1 MRKTFDKH
9 EKIRY
14 NISMSNNYYLDRNRN
29 NMRKLNEML
38 AELPAFCSVFFIGIQ
53 DTTTPLT
60 RLNYAVDLRTFFNYL
75 VTYETRFY
83 NKKITDISLSD
94 IDEIDSHTIE
104 RFLAYLSYYDKDN
117 GAVVTN
123 GERGKLRKLST
134 LRAFFKYF
142 FNKDMLKANVASK
155 VASPKLHD
163 KPIIRLE
170 PQESEE
176 LIYTC
181 DTLSGFSQHQQKYN
195 EKFKTRDN
203 AIISL
208 FLTTG
213 IRVSECVGLN
223 VDDIN
228 FNLNSFRV
236 TRKGGNQVIL
246 YFGEETSE
254 ILKQYLQYRET
265 LNVPKE
271 ERALFLSSQ
280 GKRMGVRAMEYLVKK
295 YAKVATPLKNITPHK
310 LRSTYGTNLY
320 RETKDIYIV
329 AEVLGHKD
337 VNTTKK
343 HYAAISDDVRRSVAG
358 KVKLKSDI

>member
-1 MRKTFDKH
+1 
-9 EKIRY
+9 
-14 NISMSNNYYLDRNRN
+14 MSNNYYLDRNRR

-38 AELPAFCSVFFIGIQ
+38 GDLPPFCSVFFIGIQ

-60 RLNYAVDLRTFFNYL
+60 RLNYAVDLKTFFNYL
-75 VTYETRFY
+75 INYETKFY
-83 NKKITDISLSD
+83 NRNILSITIAD
-94 IDEIDSHTIE
+94 IDEIDSQLIE
-104 RFLAYLSYYDKDN
+104 RFMAYISYYDKDD
-117 GAVVTN
+117 GTILTN
-123 GERGKLRKLST
+123 GERGKLRKLSSI
-134 LRAFFKYF
+134 RAFFKYF

-155 VASPKLHD
+155 VRSPKLHE
-163 KPIIRLE
+163 KPIVRLE
-170 PQESEE
+170 EQETAE
-176 LIYTC
+176 LMYSC
-181 DTLSGFSQHQQKYN
+181 DTLTGFSEHQKKYN
-195 EKFKTRDN
+195 ENFKTRDN

-246 YFGEETSE
+246 YFGEETAE
-254 ILKQYLQYRET
+254 ILKNYLLYRDT
-265 LNVPKE
+265 LQIPKE
-271 ERALFLSSQ
+271 EQALFISSQ
-280 GKRMGVRAMEYLVKK
+280 RKRMSVRSMEYLVKK
-295 YAKVATPLKNITPHK
+295 YAKVATPLKKITPHK

-343 HYAAISDDVRRSVAG
+343 HYAAITDDVRKSVAG
-358 KVKLKSDI
+358 KVKLK

>member
-1 MRKTFDKH
+1 
-9 EKIRY
+9 
-14 NISMSNNYYLDRNRN
+14 MSNNYYLDRNRN
-29 NMRKLNEML
+29 NMRKLNEIL
-38 AELPAFCSVFFIGIQ
+38 ADLPAFCSVFFIGIQ

-60 RLNYAVDLRTFFNYL
+60 RLNYAVDLKLFFNYL
-75 VTYETRFY
+75 VTYETAFY
-83 NKKITDISLSD
+83 GKEIKSITMSD
-94 IDEIDSHTIE
+94 IDGIDAQTIE

-117 GAVVTN
+117 GEVFTN
-123 GERGKLRKLST
+123 SERGKLRKLST
-134 LRAFFKYF
+134 LRAFLKYF
-142 FNKDMLKANVASK
+142 FNKDMIKANVASK
-155 VASPKLHD
+155 VKSPKLHE

-170 PQESEE
+170 PQETAE
-176 LIYTC
+176 LLYSC
-181 DTLSGFSQHQQKYN
+181 ETLNGFSEHQKKYN
-195 EKFKTRDN
+195 EKFKVRDN

-228 FNLNSFRV
+228 FSLNSFRV

-246 YFGEETSE
+246 YFGEDTAE
-254 ILKQYLQYRET
+254 ILKQYLAWRDT

-280 GKRMGVRAMEYLVKK
+280 NKRMMVRSMEYLVKK
-295 YAKVATPLKNITPHK
+295 YALVATPLKHITPHK

-320 RETKDIYIV
+320 HETNDIYIV

-343 HYAAISDDVRRSVAG
+343 HYAAIDDDVRRSVAG
-358 KVKLKSDI
+358 KVKLKQD

>member
-1 MRKTFDKH
+1 
-9 EKIRY
+9 
-14 NISMSNNYYLDRNRN
+14 MSNNYYLDRNRKY
-29 NMRKLNEML
+29 MQKLNEML
-38 AELPAFCSVFFIGIQ
+38 CDLPSFCSIFFIGIQ

-60 RLNYAVDLRTFFNYL
+60 RFNYAVDLKTFFNYL
-75 VTYETRFY
+75 VTYETHFF
-83 NKKITDISLSD
+83 NKPITSITLSD
-94 IDEIDSHTIE
+94 IDEIDAQLIE
-104 RFLAYLSYYDKDN
+104 RFMAYLSYYDKEN
-117 GAVVTN
+117 GEILTN

-142 FNKDMLKANVASK
+142 FNKDMLRANVASK
-155 VASPKLHD
+155 VKSPKLHD

-170 PQESEE
+170 QQETEE
-176 LIYTC
+176 LMYSC
-181 DTLSGFSQHQQKYN
+181 DSLAGFSVHQRKYN
-195 EKFKTRDN
+195 EKFKIRDN
-203 AIISL
+203 AILSL

-246 YFGEETSE
+246 YFGEDTAEA
-254 ILKQYLQYRET
+254 LKSYLAYRDT
-265 LNVPKE
+265 LHIPKE
-271 ERALFLSSQ
+271 ERALFISSQ
-280 GKRMGVRAMEYLVKK
+280 GKRMMVRNMEYLVKK

-320 RETKDIYIV
+320 NETKDIYIV

-343 HYAAISDDVRRSVAG
+343 HYAAISDDIRRSVAG
-358 KVKLKSDI
+358 KVKLKSENSPIHGN

>member
-1 MRKTFDKH
+1 
-9 EKIRY
+9 
-14 NISMSNNYYLDRNRN
+14 MSNNYYLDRNRN

-38 AELPAFCSVFFIGIQ
+38 GDLPPFCSVFFIGIQ

-60 RLNYAVDLRTFFNYL
+60 RLNYAVDLKLFFNYL
-75 VTYETRFY
+75 VTYETAFY
-83 NKKITDISLSD
+83 NKPIQSILLSD
-94 IDEIDSHTIE
+94 IDEIDAQLIE
-104 RFLAYLSYYDKDN
+104 RYMAYISYYDKED
-117 GAVVTN
+117 GTVYTN
-123 GERGKLRKLST
+123 GERGKLRKLSS

-142 FNKDMLKANVASK
+142 FNKDMLRANVATK
-155 VASPKLHD
+155 VRSPKLHE
-163 KPIIRLE
+163 KPIVRLE
-170 PQESEE
+170 DQETAE
-176 LIYTC
+176 LMYSC
-181 DTLSGFSQHQQKYN
+181 DTLTGFSEHQKKYN
-195 EKFKTRDN
+195 ENFKTRDN

-246 YFGEETSE
+246 YFGEETAE
-254 ILKQYLQYRET
+254 ILKNYLHYRESLQLPT
-265 LNVPKE
+265 E
-271 ERALFLSSQ
+271 EKALFISSQ
-280 GKRMGVRAMEYLVKK
+280 KKRMSVRSMEYLVKK
-295 YAKVATPLKNITPHK
+295 YAKIATPLKKITPHK

-320 RETKDIYIV
+320 NETKDIYIV

-343 HYAAISDDVRRSVAG
+343 HYAAISEDVRKSVAG
-358 KVKLKSDI
+358 KVKLK

>member
-1 MRKTFDKH
+1 
-9 EKIRY
+9 
-14 NISMSNNYYLDRNRN
+14 MSNNYYLDRNRR

-38 AELPAFCSVFFIGIQ
+38 IELPAFCSVFFIGIQ

-60 RLNYAVDLRTFFNYL
+60 RLNYAVDLKLFFNYL
-75 VTYETRFY
+75 VTYETQFFNR
-83 NKKITDISLSD
+83 KIQSITISD
-94 IDEIDSHTIE
+94 IDSIDSQLIE
-104 RFLAYLSYYDKDN
+104 RFMAYIAYYDKED
-117 GAVVTN
+117 GTILTN
-123 GERGKLRKLST
+123 GERGKLRKLSS

-142 FNKDMLKANVASK
+142 FCKDMLRANVASK
-155 VASPKLHD
+155 VRSPKLHE

-170 PQESEE
+170 DKETAE
-176 LIYTC
+176 LMYSC
-181 DTLSGFSQHQQKYN
+181 DTLSGFSEHQKKYN
-195 EKFKTRDN
+195 ENFKTRDN

-254 ILKQYLQYRET
+254 ILKNYLLYRDT
-265 LNVPKE
+265 LQIPKE
-271 ERALFLSSQ
+271 EQALFISSQ
-280 GKRMGVRAMEYLVKK
+280 KKRMSVRSMEYLVKK
-295 YAKVATPLKNITPHK
+295 YAHVATPLKKITPHK

-343 HYAAISDDVRRSVAG
+343 HYAAITDDVRKSVAG
-358 KVKLKSDI
+358 VVKLK

>member
-1 MRKTFDKH
+1 
-9 EKIRY
+9 
-14 NISMSNNYYLDRNRN
+14 MSNNYYLDRNRR
-29 NMRKLNEML
+29 NMRQLHEML
-38 AELPAFCSVFFIGIQ
+38 CDLPPFCSVFFIGIQ

-60 RLNYAVDLRTFFNYL
+60 RLNYAVDLKTFFNYL
-75 VTYETRFY
+75 VNYETKFY
-83 NKKITDISLSD
+83 NRNIQTITIAD
-94 IDEIDSHTIE
+94 IDEIDSQLIE
-104 RFLAYLSYYDKDN
+104 RFMAYIAYYDKED
-117 GAVVTN
+117 GTVLTN
-123 GERGKLRKLST
+123 GERGKLRKLSS

-155 VASPKLHD
+155 VRSPKLHE
-163 KPIIRLE
+163 KPIVRLE
-170 PQESEE
+170 EQETAE
-176 LIYTC
+176 LMYSC
-181 DTLSGFSQHQQKYN
+181 DTLTGFSEHQKKYN
-195 EKFKTRDN
+195 ENFKTRDN

-236 TRKGGNQVIL
+236 TRKVGNQVIL
-246 YFGEETSE
+246 YFGEETAE
-254 ILKQYLQYRET
+254 ILKNYMLYRDTLQ
-265 LNVPKE
+265 LPKE
-271 ERALFLSSQ
+271 EQALFLSSQ
-280 GKRMGVRAMEYLVKK
+280 KKRMSVRSMEYLVKK
-295 YAKVATPLKNITPHK
+295 YAKVATPLKKITPHK

-343 HYAAISDDVRRSVAG
+343 HYAAITDDVRKSVAG
-358 KVKLKSDI
+358 KVKLK

>member
-1 MRKTFDKH
+1 
-9 EKIRY
+9 
-14 NISMSNNYYLDRNRN
+14 MSNNYYLDRNRN

-38 AELPAFCSVFFIGIQ
+38 ADLPAFCSVFFIGIQ

-60 RLNYAVDLRTFFNYL
+60 RLNYAVDLKLFFNYL
-75 VTYETRFY
+75 VTYEPKFY
-83 NKKITDISLSD
+83 NKEIKSITMSD
-94 IDEIDSHTIE
+94 IDGIDAQKIE

-117 GAVVTN
+117 GEVFTN
-123 GERGKLRKLST
+123 SERGKLRKLST

-142 FNKDMLKANVASK
+142 FNKDMIKANVASK
-155 VASPKLHD
+155 VKSPKLHE

-170 PQESEE
+170 PQETAE
-176 LIYTC
+176 LLYSC
-181 DTLSGFSQHQQKYN
+181 ETLNGFSEHQKKYN
-195 EKFKTRDN
+195 EKFKVRDN

-228 FNLNSFRV
+228 FSLNSFRV

-246 YFGEETSE
+246 YFGEDTAE
-254 ILKQYLQYRET
+254 ILKQYLAWRDT

-280 GKRMGVRAMEYLVKK
+280 NKRMMVRSMEYLVKK
-295 YAKVATPLKNITPHK
+295 YALVATPLKHITPHK

-320 RETKDIYIV
+320 HETNDIYIV

-343 HYAAISDDVRRSVAG
+343 HYAAIDDDVRRSVAG
-358 KVKLKSDI
+358 KVKLKQD

>member
-1 MRKTFDKH
+1 
-9 EKIRY
+9 
-14 NISMSNNYYLDRNRN
+14 MSNNYYLDRNRR

-60 RLNYAVDLRTFFNYL
+60 RLNYAVDLKLFFNYL
-75 VTYETRFY
+75 VTYESQFY
-83 NKKITDISLSD
+83 NRQVQSISIAD
-94 IDEIDSHTIE
+94 IDEIDSQLIE
-104 RFLAYLSYYDKDN
+104 RFMAYISYYDKDD
-117 GAVVTN
+117 GTVFTN
-123 GERGKLRKLST
+123 GERGKLRKLSS

-155 VASPKLHD
+155 VRSPKLHE

-170 PQESEE
+170 ENETAE
-176 LIYTC
+176 LMYSC
-181 DTLSGFSQHQQKYN
+181 DTLSGFSEHQKKYN
-195 EKFKTRDN
+195 ENFKTRDN

-246 YFGEETSE
+246 YFGEETAE
-254 ILKQYLQYRET
+254 ILKNYLLYRDT
-265 LNVPKE
+265 LQIPKE
-271 ERALFLSSQ
+271 EQALFISSQ
-280 GKRMGVRAMEYLVKK
+280 KKRMSVRSMEYLVKK
-295 YAKVATPLKNITPHK
+295 YAKVATPLKKITPHK

-343 HYAAISDDVRRSVAG
+343 HYAAITDDVRKSVAG
-358 KVKLKSDI
+358 KVKLK

>member
-1 MRKTFDKH
+1 
-9 EKIRY
+9 
-14 NISMSNNYYLDRNRN
+14 
-29 NMRKLNEML
+29 MRKLNEML
-38 AELPAFCSVFFIGIQ
+38 ADLPAFCSVFFIGIQ

-60 RLNYAVDLRTFFNYL
+60 RLNYAVDLKLFFNYL
-75 VTYETRFY
+75 VTYEAAFY
-83 NKKITDISLSD
+83 GKEIKSITMSD
-94 IDEIDSHTIE
+94 IDGIDAQTIE

-117 GAVVTN
+117 GEVFTN
-123 GERGKLRKLST
+123 SERGKLRKLST

-142 FNKDMLKANVASK
+142 FNKDMIKANVASK
-155 VASPKLHD
+155 VKSPKLHE

-170 PQESEE
+170 PQETAE
-176 LIYTC
+176 LLYSC
-181 DTLSGFSQHQQKYN
+181 ETLNGFSEHQKKYN
-195 EKFKTRDN
+195 EKFKVRDN

-228 FNLNSFRV
+228 FSLNSFRV

-246 YFGEETSE
+246 YFGEDTAE
-254 ILKQYLQYRET
+254 ILKQYLAWRDT

-280 GKRMGVRAMEYLVKK
+280 NKRMMVRSMEYLVKK
-295 YAKVATPLKNITPHK
+295 YALVATPLKHITPHK

-320 RETKDIYIV
+320 HETNDIYIV

-343 HYAAISDDVRRSVAG
+343 HYAAIDDDVRRSVAG
-358 KVKLKSDI
+358 KVKLKQD

>member
-1 MRKTFDKH
+1 
-9 EKIRY
+9 
-14 NISMSNNYYLDRNRN
+14 MSNNYYLDRNRK

-38 AELPAFCSVFFIGIQ
+38 GDLPPFCSVFFIGIQ

-60 RLNYAVDLRTFFNYL
+60 RLNYAVDLKIFFNYL
-75 VTYETRFY
+75 VTYETQFFNR
-83 NKKITDISLSD
+83 KIESLTIAD
-94 IDEIDSHTIE
+94 IDEIDAQLIE
-104 RFLAYLSYYDKDN
+104 RFMSYISYYDKED
-117 GAVVTN
+117 GTVLTN
-123 GERGKLRKLST
+123 GERGKLRKLSS

-142 FNKDMLKANVASK
+142 FNRDMIKANVATK
-155 VASPKLHD
+155 VRSPKLHE

-170 PQESEE
+170 QQETDE
-176 LIYTC
+176 LLYSC
-181 DTLSGFSQHQQKYN
+181 DTLRGFSEHQQKYN
-195 EKFKTRDN
+195 EKFKIRDN

-228 FNLNSFRV
+228 FNLNSFRI

-254 ILKQYLQYRET
+254 ILKQYLKYRET
-265 LNVPKE
+265 LQIPKE
-271 ERALFLSSQ
+271 ERALFISSQ
-280 GKRMGVRAMEYLVKK
+280 GKRMMVRAMQYLVKK
-295 YAKVATPLKNITPHK
+295 YAKIATPLKNITPHK

-320 RETKDIYIV
+320 KETKDIYIV

-343 HYAAISDDVRRSVAG
+343 HYAAISDDARRAVAG
-358 KVKLKSDI
+358 IVKLRDKN

>member
-1 MRKTFDKH
+1 
-9 EKIRY
+9 
-14 NISMSNNYYLDRNRN
+14 MSNNYYLDRNRN

-38 AELPAFCSVFFIGIQ
+38 ADLPAFCSVFFIGIQ

-60 RLNYAVDLRTFFNYL
+60 RLNYAVDLKLFFNYL
-75 VTYETRFY
+75 VTYEAAFY
-83 NKKITDISLSD
+83 GKEIKSITMSD
-94 IDEIDSHTIE
+94 IDGIDAQTIE

-117 GAVVTN
+117 GEVFTN
-123 GERGKLRKLST
+123 SERGKLRKLST

-142 FNKDMLKANVASK
+142 FNKDMIKANVASK
-155 VASPKLHD
+155 VKSPKLHE

-170 PQESEE
+170 PQETAE
-176 LIYTC
+176 LLYSC
-181 DTLSGFSQHQQKYN
+181 ETLNGFSEHQKKYN
-195 EKFKTRDN
+195 EKFKVRDN

-228 FNLNSFRV
+228 FSLNSFRV

-246 YFGEETSE
+246 YFGEDTAE
-254 ILKQYLQYRET
+254 ILKQYLAWRDT

-280 GKRMGVRAMEYLVKK
+280 NKRMMVRSMEYLVKK
-295 YAKVATPLKNITPHK
+295 YALVATPLKHITPHK

-320 RETKDIYIV
+320 HETNDIYIV

-343 HYAAISDDVRRSVAG
+343 HYAAIDDDVRRSVAG
-358 KVKLKSDI
+358 KVKLKQD

>member
-1 MRKTFDKH
+1 
-9 EKIRY
+9 
-14 NISMSNNYYLDRNRN
+14 MSNNYYLDRNRN

-38 AELPAFCSVFFIGIQ
+38 GDLPPFCSVFFIGIQ

-60 RLNYAVDLRTFFNYL
+60 RLNYAVDLKLFFNYL
-75 VTYETRFY
+75 TTYETAFY
-83 NKKITDISLSD
+83 NKSIQSILLSD
-94 IDEIDSHTIE
+94 IDEIDAQLIE
-104 RFLAYLSYYDKDN
+104 RYMAYISYYDKED
-117 GAVVTN
+117 GTVYTN
-123 GERGKLRKLST
+123 GERGKLRKLSS

-142 FNKDMLKANVASK
+142 FNKDMLHANVATK
-155 VASPKLHD
+155 VRSPKLHE
-163 KPIIRLE
+163 KPIVRLE
-170 PQESEE
+170 EQETAE
-176 LIYTC
+176 LMYSC
-181 DTLSGFSQHQQKYN
+181 DTLTGFSEHQKKYN
-195 EKFKTRDN
+195 ENFKTRDN

-246 YFGEETSE
+246 YFGEETAE
-254 ILKQYLQYRET
+254 ILRNYLHYRESLQ
-265 LNVPKE
+265 LNKE
-271 ERALFLSSQ
+271 EQALFISSQ
-280 GKRMGVRAMEYLVKK
+280 KKRMSVRSMEYLVKK
-295 YAKVATPLKNITPHK
+295 YAKIATPLKKITPHK

-320 RETKDIYIV
+320 NETKDIYIV

-343 HYAAISDDVRRSVAG
+343 HYAAISEDVRKSVAG
-358 KVKLKSDI
+358 KVKLK

>member
-1 MRKTFDKH
+1 
-9 EKIRY
+9 
-14 NISMSNNYYLDRNRN
+14 MSNNYYLDRNRK

-38 AELPAFCSVFFIGIQ
+38 AELPPFCSVFFIGIQ

-60 RLNYAVDLRTFFNYL
+60 RLNYAVDLKLFFNYL
-75 VTYETRFY
+75 VTYETQFFNRQ
-83 NKKITDISLSD
+83 IQSLTIGD
-94 IDEIDSHTIE
+94 IDTIDAQLIE
-104 RFLAYLSYYDKDN
+104 RFMAYIAYYDKDD
-117 GAVVTN
+117 GTILTN
-123 GERGKLRKLST
+123 GERGKLRKLSS

-142 FNKDMLKANVASK
+142 FCKDMLKANVASK
-155 VASPKLHD
+155 VRSPKLHE

-170 PQESEE
+170 ENETAE
-176 LIYTC
+176 LMYSC
-181 DTLSGFSQHQQKYN
+181 DTLTGFSEHQKKYN
-195 EKFKTRDN
+195 ENFKTRDN

-246 YFGEETSE
+246 YFGEETAE
-254 ILKQYLQYRET
+254 ILKNYLLYRDT
-265 LNVPKE
+265 LQIPKE
-271 ERALFLSSQ
+271 EQALFISSQ
-280 GKRMGVRAMEYLVKK
+280 KKRMSVRSMEYLVKK
-295 YAKVATPLKNITPHK
+295 YARVATPLKKITPHK

-343 HYAAISDDVRRSVAG
+343 HYAAITDDVRKSVAG
-358 KVKLKSDI
+358 VVKLK

>member
-1 MRKTFDKH
+1 
-9 EKIRY
+9 
-14 NISMSNNYYLDRNRN
+14 MSNNYYLDRNRN

-38 AELPAFCSVFFIGIQ
+38 ADLPAFCSVFFIGIQ

-60 RLNYAVDLRTFFNYL
+60 RLNYAVDLKLFFNYL
-75 VTYETRFY
+75 VTYETAFY
-83 NKKITDISLSD
+83 GKEIKSITMSD
-94 IDEIDSHTIE
+94 IDGIDAQTIE

-117 GAVVTN
+117 GEVFTN
-123 GERGKLRKLST
+123 SERGKLRKLST

-155 VASPKLHD
+155 VKSPKLHE

-170 PQESEE
+170 PQETAE
-176 LIYTC
+176 LLYSC
-181 DTLSGFSQHQQKYN
+181 ETLNGFSEHQKKYN
-195 EKFKTRDN
+195 DKYKIRDN

-223 VDDIN
+223 VEDIN

-246 YFGEETSE
+246 YFGEDTAE
-254 ILKQYLQYRET
+254 ILKHYLAWRDT

-271 ERALFLSSQ
+271 ERALFLSSRN
-280 GKRMGVRAMEYLVKK
+280 KRMMVRTMEYLVKK
-295 YAKVATPLKNITPHK
+295 YALVATPLKHITPHK

-320 RETKDIYIV
+320 HETNDIYIV

-343 HYAAISDDVRRSVAG
+343 HYAAIDDDVRRSVAG
-358 KVKLKSDI
+358 KVKLKQD

>member
-1 MRKTFDKH
+1 
-9 EKIRY
+9 
-14 NISMSNNYYLDRNRN
+14 MSNNYYLDRNRK

-38 AELPAFCSVFFIGIQ
+38 GDLPPFCSVFFIGIQ

-60 RLNYAVDLRTFFNYL
+60 RLNYAVDLKTFFNYI
-75 VTYETRFY
+75 VNYETKFY
-83 NKKITDISLSD
+83 NRQVHSITIAD
-94 IDEIDSHTIE
+94 IDEIDSQLIE
-104 RFLAYLSYYDKDN
+104 RFMAYIAYYDKDD
-117 GAVVTN
+117 GTILTN
-123 GERGKLRKLST
+123 GERGKLRKLSS

-155 VASPKLHD
+155 VRSPKLHE
-163 KPIIRLE
+163 KPIVRLE
-170 PQESEE
+170 EQETAE
-176 LIYTC
+176 LMYSC
-181 DTLSGFSQHQQKYN
+181 DTLTGFSDHQKKYN
-195 EKFKTRDN
+195 ENFKTRDN

-246 YFGEETSE
+246 YFGEETAE
-254 ILKQYLQYRET
+254 ILRNYILYRDTLQI
-265 LNVPKE
+265 PKE
-271 ERALFLSSQ
+271 EQALFISSQ
-280 GKRMGVRAMEYLVKK
+280 RKRMSVRSMEYLVKK
-295 YAKVATPLKNITPHK
+295 YAKIATPLKKITPHK

-343 HYAAISDDVRRSVAG
+343 HYAAITEDVRKSVAG
-358 KVKLKSDI
+358 KVKLK

>member
-1 MRKTFDKH
+1 
-9 EKIRY
+9 
-14 NISMSNNYYLDRNRN
+14 MSNNYYLDRNRN

-38 AELPAFCSVFFIGIQ
+38 TKLPAFCSIFFIGIQ
-53 DTTTPLT
+53 NTTTPLT

-75 VTYETRFY
+75 VTYETSFFGR
-83 NKKITDISLSD
+83 DIMSINVVD
-94 IDEIDSHTIE
+94 IDNIDAQTIE
-104 RFLAYLSYYDKDN
+104 RYLAYLSYYDKDN
-117 GAVVTN
+117 GIILTN
-123 GERGKLRKLST
+123 GERGKLRKLSS
-134 LRAFFKYF
+134 LRAFFKYY
-142 FNKDMLKANVASK
+142 FNKDMIKSNVASK
-155 VASPKLHD
+155 VNSPKLHD

-170 PQESEE
+170 PQETTE
-176 LIYTC
+176 LMYSC
-181 DTLSGFSQHQQKYN
+181 ETLSGFSEHQKKYN
-195 EKFKTRDN
+195 ENFKIRDN

-246 YFGEETSE
+246 YFGEETASV
-254 ILKQYLQYRET
+254 LKEYLIYRET
-265 LNVPKE
+265 LNLPKE
-271 ERALFLSSQ
+271 ERALFISSQ
-280 GKRMGVRAMEYLVKK
+280 CKRMSVRSMEYLVKK
-295 YAKVATPLKNITPHK
+295 YARIATPLKNITPHK

-320 RETKDIYIV
+320 HETKDIYIV

-343 HYAAISDDVRRSVAG
+343 HYAAISDDVRKSVAG
-358 KVKLKSDI
+358 KVKLKDE

>member
-1 MRKTFDKH
+1 
-9 EKIRY
+9 
-14 NISMSNNYYLDRNRN
+14 MSNNYYLDRNRR
-29 NMRKLNEML
+29 NMRKLNEMIGD
-38 AELPAFCSVFFIGIQ
+38 LPPFCSVFFIGIQ

-60 RLNYAVDLRTFFNYL
+60 RLNYAVDLKTFFNYL
-75 VTYETRFY
+75 VNYETQFY
-83 NKKITDISLSD
+83 NRHVHSITIAD
-94 IDEIDSHTIE
+94 IDEIDAQLIE
-104 RFLAYLSYYDKDN
+104 RFMAYIAYYDKED
-117 GAVVTN
+117 GTILTN
-123 GERGKLRKLST
+123 GERGKLRKLSS

-142 FNKDMLKANVASK
+142 FCKDMLKANVASK
-155 VASPKLHD
+155 VRSPKLHE

-170 PQESEE
+170 EQETAE
-176 LIYTC
+176 LMYSC
-181 DTLSGFSQHQQKYN
+181 DTLTGFSEHQKKYN
-195 EKFKTRDN
+195 ENFKTRDN

-223 VDDIN
+223 IDDIN

-246 YFGEETSE
+246 YFGEETAE
-254 ILKQYLQYRET
+254 ILKNYLLYRDT
-265 LNVPKE
+265 LQIPKE
-271 ERALFLSSQ
+271 EQALFISSQ
-280 GKRMGVRAMEYLVKK
+280 RKRMSVRSMEYLVKK
-295 YAKVATPLKNITPHK
+295 YARVATPLKKITPHK

-343 HYAAISDDVRRSVAG
+343 HYAAITDDVRKSVAG
-358 KVKLKSDI
+358 KVKLK

>member
-1 MRKTFDKH
+1 
-9 EKIRY
+9 
-14 NISMSNNYYLDRNRN
+14 MSNNYYLDRNRN
-29 NMRKLNEML
+29 NMRRLNEML
-38 AELPAFCSVFFIGIQ
+38 ADLPSFCSVFFIGIQ

-60 RLNYAVDLRTFFNYL
+60 RLNYAVDLKLFFNYL
-75 VTYETRFY
+75 VTYETKYFNR
-83 NKKITDISLSD
+83 DIKTLTVAD
-94 IDEIDSHTIE
+94 IDDIDAQTIE
-104 RFLAYLSYYDKDN
+104 RFMAYISYYDKDN
-117 GAVVTN
+117 GIVFTN
-123 GERGKLRKLST
+123 GEQGKMRKLST
-134 LRAFFKYF
+134 LRAFLKYF
-142 FNKDMLKANVASK
+142 FNKDMIRANVASK
-155 VASPKLHD
+155 VKSPKKHE

-170 PQESEE
+170 AGETADLMYSCNN
-176 LIYTC
+176 LN
-181 DTLSGFSQHQQKYN
+181 GFSEHQKKYN
-195 EKFKTRDN
+195 EKLRTRDN
-203 AIISL
+203 AILSL

-246 YFGEETSE
+246 YFGEETAE
-254 ILKQYLQYRET
+254 VLQNYLQYRDT
-265 LNVPKE
+265 LNIDKD

-280 GKRMGVRAMEYLVKK
+280 NKRMSVRSMEYMVKK

-329 AEVLGHKD
+329 AEVLGHRD

-343 HYAAISDDVRRSVAG
+343 HYAAITEDVRKSVAG
-358 KVKLKSDI
+358 VVKLKD

>member
-1 MRKTFDKH
+1 
-9 EKIRY
+9 
-14 NISMSNNYYLDRNRN
+14 MSNNYYLDRNRN

-38 AELPAFCSVFFIGIQ
+38 ADLPAFCSVFFIGIQ

-60 RLNYAVDLRTFFNYL
+60 RLNYAVDLKLFFNYL
-75 VTYETRFY
+75 VTYETAFY
-83 NKKITDISLSD
+83 GKEIKSITMSD
-94 IDEIDSHTIE
+94 IDGIDAQTIE

-117 GAVVTN
+117 GEVFTN
-123 GERGKLRKLST
+123 SERGKLRKLST
-134 LRAFFKYF
+134 LRAFLKYF
-142 FNKDMLKANVASK
+142 FNKDMIKANVASK
-155 VASPKLHD
+155 VKSPKLHE

-170 PQESEE
+170 PQETAE
-176 LIYTC
+176 LLYSC
-181 DTLSGFSQHQQKYN
+181 ETLNGFSEHQKKYN
-195 EKFKTRDN
+195 EKFKVRDN

-228 FNLNSFRV
+228 FSLNSFRV

-246 YFGEETSE
+246 YFGEDTANV
-254 ILKQYLQYRET
+254 LKQYLAWRDT

-280 GKRMGVRAMEYLVKK
+280 NKRMMVRSMEYLVKK
-295 YAKVATPLKNITPHK
+295 YALVATPLKHITPHK

-320 RETKDIYIV
+320 HETNDIYIV

-343 HYAAISDDVRRSVAG
+343 HYAAIDDDVRRSVAG
-358 KVKLKSDI
+358 KVKLKQD

>member
-1 MRKTFDKH
+1 
-9 EKIRY
+9 
-14 NISMSNNYYLDRNRN
+14 MSNNYYLDRNRN
-29 NMRKLNEML
+29 NMRKLNEIL
-38 AELPAFCSVFFIGIQ
+38 ADLPAFCSVFFIGIQ

-60 RLNYAVDLRTFFNYL
+60 RLNYAVDLKLFFNYL
-75 VTYETRFY
+75 VTYETAFY
-83 NKKITDISLSD
+83 GKEIKSITMSD
-94 IDEIDSHTIE
+94 IDGIDAQTIE

-117 GAVVTN
+117 GEVFTN
-123 GERGKLRKLST
+123 SERGKLRKLST

-142 FNKDMLKANVASK
+142 FNKDMVKANVASK
-155 VASPKLHD
+155 VKSPKLHE

-170 PQESEE
+170 PQETAE
-176 LIYTC
+176 LLYSC
-181 DTLSGFSQHQQKYN
+181 ETLNGFSEHQKKYN
-195 EKFKTRDN
+195 EKFKVRDN

-228 FNLNSFRV
+228 FSLNSFRV

-246 YFGEETSE
+246 YFGEDTANV
-254 ILKQYLQYRET
+254 LKQYLAWRDT

-280 GKRMGVRAMEYLVKK
+280 NKRMMVRSMEYLVKK
-295 YAKVATPLKNITPHK
+295 YALVATPLKHITPHK

-320 RETKDIYIV
+320 HETNDIYIV

-343 HYAAISDDVRRSVAG
+343 HYAAIDDDVRRSVAG
-358 KVKLKSDI
+358 KVKLKQD

>member
-1 MRKTFDKH
+1 
-9 EKIRY
+9 
-14 NISMSNNYYLDRNRN
+14 MSNNYYLDRNRN

-38 AELPAFCSVFFIGIQ
+38 GDLPPFCSVFFIGIQ

-60 RLNYAVDLRTFFNYL
+60 RLNYAVDLKLFFNYL
-75 VTYETRFY
+75 VTYETAFY
-83 NKKITDISLSD
+83 NKPIQSILLSD
-94 IDEIDSHTIE
+94 IDEIDAQLIE
-104 RFLAYLSYYDKDN
+104 RYMAYISYYDKED
-117 GAVVTN
+117 GSVYTN
-123 GERGKLRKLST
+123 GERGKLRKLSS

-142 FNKDMLKANVASK
+142 FNKDMLRANVATK
-155 VASPKLHD
+155 VRSPKLHE
-163 KPIIRLE
+163 KPIVRLE
-170 PQESEE
+170 DQETAE
-176 LIYTC
+176 LMYSC
-181 DTLSGFSQHQQKYN
+181 DTLSGFSEHQKKYN
-195 EKFKTRDN
+195 ENFKTRDN

-246 YFGEETSE
+246 YFGEETAE
-254 ILKQYLQYRET
+254 ILKNYLRYRES
-265 LNVPKE
+265 LQLPNE
-271 ERALFLSSQ
+271 EKALFISSQ
-280 GKRMGVRAMEYLVKK
+280 KKRMSVRSMEYLVKK
-295 YAKVATPLKNITPHK
+295 YAKVATPLKKITPHK

-320 RETKDIYIV
+320 NETKDIYIV

-343 HYAAISDDVRRSVAG
+343 HYAAISEDVRKSVAG
-358 KVKLKSDI
+358 KVKLK

>member
-1 MRKTFDKH
+1 
-9 EKIRY
+9 
-14 NISMSNNYYLDRNRN
+14 MSNNFYLDRNRN

-38 AELPAFCSVFFIGIQ
+38 GELPPFCSVFFIGIQ

-60 RLNYAVDLRTFFNYL
+60 RLNYAVDLKIFFNYL
-75 VTYETRFY
+75 TTYETRFF
-83 NKKITDISLSD
+83 NRNIQSISIAD
-94 IDEIDSHTIE
+94 IDEIDSQTIE
-104 RFLAYLSYYDKDN
+104 RFMAYISYYDKDN
-117 GAVVTN
+117 GVVITN
-123 GERGKLRKLST
+123 SERGKLRKLSS

-142 FNKDMLKANVASK
+142 FNKDMLRANVASK
-155 VASPKLHD
+155 VRSPKLHE

-170 PQESEE
+170 PQETAE
-176 LIYTC
+176 LMYSC
-181 DTLSGFSQHQQKYN
+181 DTLTGFSDHQKKYN
-195 EKFKTRDN
+195 EKFKIRDN

-246 YFGEETSE
+246 YFGEETAE

-265 LNVPKE
+265 LQVPKE
-271 ERALFLSSQ
+271 ERALFISSQ
-280 GKRMGVRAMEYLVKK
+280 NKRMMVRAMQYLVKK
-295 YAKVATPLKNITPHK
+295 YAKIATPLKNITPHK

-320 RETKDIYIV
+320 NETKDIYIV

-343 HYAAISDDVRRSVAG
+343 HYAAISDDIRRSVAG
-358 KVKLKSDI
+358 KVKLKD

>member
-1 MRKTFDKH
+1 
-9 EKIRY
+9 
-14 NISMSNNYYLDRNRN
+14 MSNNYYLDRNRN
-29 NMRKLNEML
+29 NMKKLNEIL
-38 AELPAFCSVFFIGIQ
+38 TTLPAFCSIFFIGIQ

-60 RLNYAVDLRTFFNYL
+60 RLNYAVDLKTFFNYL
-75 VTYETRFY
+75 VTYETGFFNRPILQ
-83 NKKITDISLSD
+83 ITLND
-94 IDEIDSHTIE
+94 IDNIDSQTIE
-104 RFLAYLSYYDKDN
+104 RYMAYLSYYDKDN
-117 GAVVTN
+117 GEIVTN
-123 GERGKLRKLST
+123 GEKGKLRKLST

-155 VASPKLHD
+155 VSSPKLHE

-170 PQESEE
+170 PQETAE
-176 LIYTC
+176 LMYSC
-181 DTLSGFSQHQQKYN
+181 DTLSGFSDHQKKYN
-195 EKFKTRDN
+195 EKFKVRDN
-203 AIISL
+203 AILSF

-246 YFGEETSE
+246 YFGEETAQA
-254 ILKQYLQYRET
+254 LKDYLHFRDT
-265 LNVPKE
+265 LNLPKE
-271 ERALFLSSQ
+271 ERALFISSQ
-280 GKRMGVRAMEYLVKK
+280 GKRMMVRTMEYLVKK

-320 RETKDIYIV
+320 HETKDIYIV

-343 HYAAISDDVRRSVAG
+343 HYAAISEDVRKSVAG
-358 KVKLKSDI
+358 KVKLK

>member
-1 MRKTFDKH
+1 
-9 EKIRY
+9 
-14 NISMSNNYYLDRNRN
+14 MSNNYYLDRNRR

-38 AELPAFCSVFFIGIQ
+38 GELPPFCSVFFIGIQ

-60 RLNYAVDLRTFFNYL
+60 RLNYAVDLKLFFNYL
-75 VTYETRFY
+75 VTYETQFY
-83 NKKITDISLSD
+83 NRPIQSITISD
-94 IDEIDSHTIE
+94 IDEIDAQLIE
-104 RFLAYLSYYDKDN
+104 RFMAYISYYDKED
-117 GAVVTN
+117 GTVFTN
-123 GERGKLRKLST
+123 GERGKLRKLSS

-142 FNKDMLKANVASK
+142 FCKDMLRANVASK
-155 VASPKLHD
+155 VRSPKLHE

-170 PQESEE
+170 ENETAE
-176 LIYTC
+176 LMYSC
-181 DTLSGFSQHQQKYN
+181 DTLTGFSHHQKKYN
-195 EKFKTRDN
+195 ENFKTRDN

-246 YFGEETSE
+246 YFGEETAE
-254 ILKQYLQYRET
+254 ILKNYLLYRDT
-265 LNVPKE
+265 LQIPKE
-271 ERALFLSSQ
+271 EQALFISSQ
-280 GKRMGVRAMEYLVKK
+280 KKRMSVRSMEYLVKK
-295 YAKVATPLKNITPHK
+295 YARVATPLKKITPHK

-329 AEVLGHKD
+329 AEVLGHRD

-343 HYAAISDDVRRSVAG
+343 HYAAITDDVRRSVAG
-358 KVKLKSDI
+358 KVKLKDN

>member
-1 MRKTFDKH
+1 
-9 EKIRY
+9 
-14 NISMSNNYYLDRNRN
+14 MSNNYYLDRNRR

-38 AELPAFCSVFFIGIQ
+38 GELPPFCSVFFIGIQ

-60 RLNYAVDLRTFFNYL
+60 RLNYAVDLKLFFNYL
-75 VTYETRFY
+75 VTYETQFY
-83 NKKITDISLSD
+83 NRQIQTISIAD
-94 IDEIDSHTIE
+94 IDEIDSQLIE
-104 RFLAYLSYYDKDN
+104 RFMSYIAYYDKDD
-117 GAVVTN
+117 GTVFTN
-123 GERGKLRKLST
+123 GERGKLRKLSS

-155 VASPKLHD
+155 VRSPKLHE

-170 PQESEE
+170 ENETAE
-176 LIYTC
+176 LMYSC
-181 DTLSGFSQHQQKYN
+181 DTLSGFSEHQKKYN
-195 EKFKTRDN
+195 ENFKTRDN

-228 FNLNSFRV
+228 FNLNLFRV

-246 YFGEETSE
+246 YFGEETAE
-254 ILKQYLQYRET
+254 ILKNYLLYRDT
-265 LNVPKE
+265 LQIPKE
-271 ERALFLSSQ
+271 EQALFISSQ
-280 GKRMGVRAMEYLVKK
+280 KKRMSVRSMEYLVKK
-295 YAKVATPLKNITPHK
+295 YAKVATPLKKITPHK

-343 HYAAISDDVRRSVAG
+343 HYAAITDDVRRSVAG
-358 KVKLKSDI
+358 KVKLK

>member
-1 MRKTFDKH
+1 
-9 EKIRY
+9 
-14 NISMSNNYYLDRNRN
+14 MSNNYYLDRNRR

-38 AELPAFCSVFFIGIQ
+38 GELPPFCSVFFIGIQ

-60 RLNYAVDLRTFFNYL
+60 RLNYAVDLKLFFNYL
-75 VTYETRFY
+75 VTYETKFY
-83 NKKITDISLSD
+83 NRQVQSITIGD
-94 IDEIDSHTIE
+94 IDEIDAQLIE
-104 RFLAYLSYYDKDN
+104 RFMSYIAYYDKDD
-117 GAVVTN
+117 GSVFTN
-123 GERGKLRKLST
+123 GERGKLRKLSS

-155 VASPKLHD
+155 VRSPKLHE

-170 PQESEE
+170 ENETAE
-176 LIYTC
+176 LMYSC
-181 DTLSGFSQHQQKYN
+181 DTLTGFSEHQKKYN
-195 EKFKTRDN
+195 ENFKTRDN

-246 YFGEETSE
+246 YFGEETAE
-254 ILKQYLQYRET
+254 ILKNYLLYRDT
-265 LNVPKE
+265 LQIPKE
-271 ERALFLSSQ
+271 EQALFISSQ
-280 GKRMGVRAMEYLVKK
+280 KKRMSVRSMEYLVKK
-295 YAKVATPLKNITPHK
+295 YAKVATPLKKITPHK

-343 HYAAISDDVRRSVAG
+343 HYAAITDDVRKSVAG
-358 KVKLKSDI
+358 KVKLK

>member
-1 MRKTFDKH
+1 
-9 EKIRY
+9 
-14 NISMSNNYYLDRNRN
+14 MSNNYYLDRNRN
-29 NMRKLNEML
+29 NMRKLNEL
-38 AELPAFCSVFFIGIQ
+38 LSDLPPFCSIFFIGIQ

-60 RLNYAVDLRTFFNYL
+60 RLNYAVDLKIFFNYL
-75 VTYETRFY
+75 VTYETEFY
-83 NKKITDISLSD
+83 NKPITTLSIND
-94 IDEIDSHTIE
+94 IDNITSQTVE
-104 RFLAYLSYYDKDN
+104 RYMAYLSYYDNDSGKVFSNSD
-117 GAVVTN
+117 
-123 GERGKLRKLST
+123 RGKLRKLSS

-142 FNKDMLKANVASK
+142 FNKDMIKSNVASK
-155 VASPKLHD
+155 VSSPKLHE

-170 PQESEE
+170 ENETAE
-176 LIYTC
+176 LMYSC
-181 DTLSGFSQHQQKYN
+181 DTLTGFSDHQQKYN
-195 EKFKTRDN
+195 EKFKIRDN

-246 YFGEETSE
+246 YFGEETAE
-254 ILKQYLQYRET
+254 ILRKYLQYRET
-265 LNVPKE
+265 LQIPKE
-271 ERALFLSSQ
+271 ERALFISSQ
-280 GKRMGVRAMEYLVKK
+280 GKRMAVRSMEYLVKK

-320 RETKDIYIV
+320 NETKDIYVV

-343 HYAAISDDVRRSVAG
+343 HYAAISEDIRKSVAG
-358 KVKLKSDI
+358 KVKIR

>member
-1 MRKTFDKH
+1 
-9 EKIRY
+9 
-14 NISMSNNYYLDRNRN
+14 MSNNYYLDRNRN
-29 NMRKLNEML
+29 NMHKLNEML
-38 AELPAFCSVFFIGIQ
+38 ADLPPFCSVFFIGIQ

-60 RLNYAVDLRTFFNYL
+60 RLNYAVDLKLFFNYL
-75 VTYETRFY
+75 VMYETAFY
-83 NKKITDISLSD
+83 NKPIQSILLSD
-94 IDEIDSHTIE
+94 IDEIDAQLIE
-104 RFLAYLSYYDKDN
+104 RFMAYISYYDKDN
-117 GAVVTN
+117 GVVYTN
-123 GERGKLRKLST
+123 GERGKLRKLSS

-142 FNKDMLKANVASK
+142 FNKDMLKANVATK
-155 VASPKLHD
+155 VRSPKLHE

-170 PQESEE
+170 EQETAE
-176 LIYTC
+176 LMYSC
-181 DTLSGFSQHQQKYN
+181 DTLSGFSEHQKKYN
-195 EKFKTRDN
+195 ENFKTRDN

-246 YFGEETSE
+246 YFGEETAE
-254 ILKQYLQYRET
+254 ILKNYLHYRDT
-265 LNVPKE
+265 LDLPRE
-271 ERALFLSSQ
+271 EQALFISSQ
-280 GKRMGVRAMEYLVKK
+280 KKRMSVRSVEYLVKK
-295 YAKVATPLKNITPHK
+295 YAKVATPLKKITPHK

-320 RETKDIYIV
+320 NETKDIYIV

-343 HYAAISDDVRRSVAG
+343 HYAAISEDVRKSVAG
-358 KVKLKSDI
+358 KVKLK

>member
-1 MRKTFDKH
+1 
-9 EKIRY
+9 
-14 NISMSNNYYLDRNRN
+14 MSNNYYLDRNRR

-38 AELPAFCSVFFIGIQ
+38 GELPPFCSVFFIGIQ

-60 RLNYAVDLRTFFNYL
+60 RLNYAVDLKLFFNYL
-75 VTYETRFY
+75 VTYETQFY
-83 NKKITDISLSD
+83 NRQIQTISIAD
-94 IDEIDSHTIE
+94 IDEIDSQLIE
-104 RFLAYLSYYDKDN
+104 RFMSYIAYYDKDD
-117 GAVVTN
+117 GTVFTN
-123 GERGKLRKLST
+123 GERGKLRKLSS

-155 VASPKLHD
+155 VRSPKLHE

-170 PQESEE
+170 ENETAE
-176 LIYTC
+176 LMYSC
-181 DTLSGFSQHQQKYN
+181 DTLSGFSEHQKKYN
-195 EKFKTRDN
+195 ENFKTRDN

-246 YFGEETSE
+246 YFGEETAE
-254 ILKQYLQYRET
+254 ILKNYLLYRDT
-265 LNVPKE
+265 LQIPKE
-271 ERALFLSSQ
+271 EQALFISSQ
-280 GKRMGVRAMEYLVKK
+280 KKRMSVRSMEYLVKK
-295 YAKVATPLKNITPHK
+295 YAKVATPLKKITPHK

-343 HYAAISDDVRRSVAG
+343 HYAAITDDVRRSVAG
-358 KVKLKSDI
+358 KVKLK